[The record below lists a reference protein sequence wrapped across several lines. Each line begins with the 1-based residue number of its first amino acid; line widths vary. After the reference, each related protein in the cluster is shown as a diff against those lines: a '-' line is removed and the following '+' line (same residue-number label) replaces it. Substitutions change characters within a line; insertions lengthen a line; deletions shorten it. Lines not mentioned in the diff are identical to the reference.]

1 MKNILYG
8 ILLFLCISCST
19 TKTIYVP
26 VETLK
31 TEYINS
37 FDSIYV
43 YDSVYYSLIQQRDT
57 IYEKKYIYKVLQKYQ
72 TDTLVVRDS
81 IPVIKEVEKIVEVN
95 RLTWWQKVF
104 SWIGGISSILCLSYI
119 FSKILKR

>member
-43 YDSVYYSLIQQRDT
+43 YDSVYYSLI
-57 IYEKKYIYKVLQKYQ
+57 
-72 TDTLVVRDS
+72 
-81 IPVIKEVEKIVEVN
+81 
-95 RLTWWQKVF
+95 
-104 SWIGGISSILCLSYI
+104 
-119 FSKILKR
+119 